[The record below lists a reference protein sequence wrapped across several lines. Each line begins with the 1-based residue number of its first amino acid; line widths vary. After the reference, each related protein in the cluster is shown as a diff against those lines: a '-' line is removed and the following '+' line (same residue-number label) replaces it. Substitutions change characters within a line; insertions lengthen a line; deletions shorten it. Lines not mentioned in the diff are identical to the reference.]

1 MAKKVKTVPKKAKRM
16 VKSKAKKVVKSTTN
30 KASSNMTAQSNTAKN
45 LHIAEAKLSKAL
57 NMLKNLTARVES
69 ARNKAKLSTQRA
81 KQNGRVASVNAAK
94 RANDAV
100 KVLMTKRKDAASKVK
115 LAREV
120 VRAAKQKL
128 RYEDQQRRLVERK
141 EIAKQKAVVTFTKKW
156 EREWDRKMKSLEKGR
171 RKPEAAA
178 A

>member
-1 MAKKVKTVPKKAKRM
+1 MAKKVKTLPK
-16 VKSKAKKVVKSTTN
+16 KAKKVVQSTASKTTSN
-30 KASSNMTAQSNTAKN
+30 KTAQSNTAAN
-45 LHIAEAKLSKAL
+45 LHTAEAKLSKAL
-57 NMLKNLTARVES
+57 DMLKNLTARVET
-69 ARNKAKLSTQRA
+69 ARNKAKVSAQKA
-81 KQNGRVASVNAAK
+81 KQNGRAASVNVAK
-94 RANDAV
+94 RANDTV

-120 VRAAKQKL
+120 VREAKQKL
-128 RYEDQQRRLVERK
+128 RQEEQQKRLIERK
-141 EIAKQKAVVTFTKKW
+141 EIAKQKAVVTFIKKW